1 MNPRQYI
8 TTLDGGRA
16 STFGSRYVFGMIQR
30 STISARMRFDY
41 AVTPD
46 LTFEGYVEPFA
57 ASGRYFGHGELESA
71 RSRDLRTYGTQGTSI
86 VRAEDGSYQITDGA
100 ETFTISNRDFNV
112 LSFRSNLVMRWE
124 WLPGSTLFVVW
135 QQDRSTE
142 ADVGDLV
149 GVGSLRDA
157 LRARGEHFFALKLTY
172 WMSVN

>member
-1 MNPRQYI
+1 
-8 TTLDGGRA
+8 
-16 STFGSRYVFGMIQR
+16 
-30 STISARMRFDY
+30 MRFDY

-57 ASGRYFGHGELESA
+57 ASGQYSAHGELEAA
-71 RSRDLRTYGTQGTSI
+71 RSRDLLTYGSQGTSI
-86 VRAEDGSYQITDGA
+86 ARQDDGSFSVVDGPD
-100 ETFTISNRDFNV
+100 TFAIPNRDFNI

-124 WLPGSTLFVVW
+124 WLPGSTFFLVW
-135 QQDRSTE
+135 QQDRSTR
-142 ADVGDLV
+142 ADVGNLV